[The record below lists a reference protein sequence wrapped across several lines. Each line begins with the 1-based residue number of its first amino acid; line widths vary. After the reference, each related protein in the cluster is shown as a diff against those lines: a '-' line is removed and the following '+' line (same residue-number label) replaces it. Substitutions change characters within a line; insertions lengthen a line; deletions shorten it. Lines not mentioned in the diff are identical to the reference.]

1 MHKNLKVYMKFLR
14 LDLLTLL
21 ISLFIL
27 GSCKNQNDIGLPV
40 GGDQLNGTL
49 LVYDDIVVKTD
60 TDNVP
65 IATGASKLPLSAL
78 NDNAIGET
86 QAIIATGLNLP
97 SSAAYTVPTG
107 TITTDSVV
115 MELRYANG
123 FYGDSL
129 NSRYKLNVYQLKEK
143 PSSSLG
149 YASNKHWEHESA
161 LLNDPS
167 GRAVFNA
174 RPTTPFKTT
183 AIVKGGKDTLKLDS
197 TPDLRIRLATSFFN
211 NNLFNAPA
219 TQIASNSAFQT
230 AVKGF
235 YLQLQRNQTAE
246 TGGTFMFNL
255 SDSRVNVYYRVV
267 NAGVTDTAVVALPLS
282 TYTTEVTHAESA
294 AVTAAR
300 TSTTSNNTVY
310 LKGLAGLRAKVS
322 FPNLK
327 SLFGTTDL
335 NTIAINRAE
344 LVVTTQSGT
353 DLPPF
358 VPQPLLTL
366 YRLNIAKQ
374 RVRVPDANAD
384 VNPTSNALQ
393 PLDARFFGAG
403 VFGGNYLPD
412 TKEYHFVVTGYIED
426 LLKGRL
432 IDYGTYIA
440 PIDVTNRNS
449 VGLVDIASTIQTAG
463 RVILVGSDKSSPQR
477 IKLNVIYTKNN

>member
-1 MHKNLKVYMKFLR
+1 MKFLR

-65 IATGASKLPLSAL
+65 IATGLAKTPLSAL
-78 NDNAIGET
+78 NDKVLGET

-97 SSAAYTVPTG
+97 NSAAYTVPTG

-115 MELRYANG
+115 LELRYANG

-129 NSRYKLNVYQLKEK
+129 NSRYKLNVYQLKDK
-143 PSSSLG
+143 PSSSQA
-149 YASNKHWEHESA
+149 YASNKHWEREST

-167 GRAVFNA
+167 KPSVFNA
-174 RPTTPFKTT
+174 RPTTPFKITS
-183 AIVKGGKDTLKLDS
+183 IVKGAKDTLKLDS
-197 TPDLRIRLATSFFN
+197 TPHLRIALAASFFN

-219 TQIASNSAFQT
+219 SQIASNSAFQN
-230 AVKGF
+230 AVKGL
-235 YLQLQRNQTAE
+235 YLQLQRNQPSE

-255 SDSRVNVYYRVV
+255 SASRVNVYYRVV
-267 NAGVTDTAVVALPLS
+267 NAGVTDTASVALPLT
-282 TYTTEVTHAESA
+282 TYNAEVTRTESA

-300 TSTTSNNTVY
+300 TSSTSDNLIY
-310 LKGLAGLRAKVS
+310 LQGLAGLRAKVS

-327 SLFGTTDL
+327 SLFGTADL

-384 VNPTSNALQ
+384 LNPQSNTLQ

-403 VFGGNYLPD
+403 VFGGNYLPN

-440 PIDVTNRNS
+440 PIDVTNRNG

>member
-1 MHKNLKVYMKFLR
+1 MKFLR

-27 GSCKNQNDIGLPV
+27 GSCKNQNDIGLPL

-65 IATGASKLPLSAL
+65 LATGLGKTPLSSLKDDAV
-78 NDNAIGET
+78 GET

-97 SSAAYTVPTG
+97 NSAPYVVPTG
-107 TITTDSVV
+107 TITADSVV
-115 MELRYANG
+115 LELRYANG

-143 PSSSLG
+143 PSLTQA
-149 YASNKHWEHESA
+149 YASNKHWEREST
-161 LLNDPS
+161 LLNDGS
-167 GRAVFNA
+167 NSTTFNA
-174 RPTTPFKTT
+174 RPTTAFKFTN
-183 AIVKGGKDTLKLDS
+183 IVKGGKDTLKLDS
-197 TPDLRIRLATSFFN
+197 TPHLRVRLATSFFN
-211 NNLFNAPA
+211 NNLFKAPA
-219 TQIASNSAFQT
+219 AQVASNSAFQN
-230 AVKGF
+230 AIRGL
-235 YLQLQRNQTAE
+235 YLQLQRNQTSE

-255 SDSRVNVYYRVV
+255 SDSRVNVYYRAD
-267 NAGVTDTAVVALPLS
+267 NAGVIDTNVVRLPLT
-282 TYTTEVTHAESA
+282 TYNAEVTHTESA

-310 LKGLAGLRAKVS
+310 LQGLAGLRAKVS

-327 SLFGTTDL
+327 TLFGTTDL
-335 NTIAINRAE
+335 NTIAVNRAE
-344 LVVTTQSGT
+344 LVVTAQSGT

-358 VPQPLLTL
+358 TPQPLLTL
-366 YRLNIAKQ
+366 YSLNIAKQ
-374 RVRVPDANAD
+374 RVRVPDANA
-384 VNPTSNALQ
+384 VPNAQGTALQ

-403 VFGGNYLPD
+403 VFGGNYLPS
-412 TKEYHFVVTGYIED
+412 TKEYHFVITGYIED

-432 IDYGTYIA
+432 IDYGTYIG
-440 PIDVTNRNS
+440 PIDFASRNGI
-449 VGLVDIASTIQTAG
+449 GLVDIAPTIETAG